1 LLDDHVVTEASMEAR
16 TFLSDLVTE
25 LTPNASVV
33 AVDEAPGGNVVRVR
47 LAGTTGVIADCELPR
62 GDVEAAERSS
72 DARGRLATA
81 LKRCADEVVA
91 PVPDGRA

>member
-1 LLDDHVVTEASMEAR
+1 MEAR
-16 TFLSDLVTE
+16 TFLRDLVTE

-33 AVDEAPGGNVVRVR
+33 AIDEAPGGNVRVR

-72 DARGRLATA
+72 DARGRVATA
-81 LKRCADEVVA
+81 LKRCADDVVA